1 MSQRKR
7 ASSQASWS
15 ILAEGVS
22 ASRVEAHILRTH
34 LNQMIEAL
42 KDSPYEDEI
51 YRLCG
56 DNFQALPKH
65 LAKQE
70 RHLDRTNYALISMGG
85 DFYRQRL
92 THEDRELVD
101 LASKYNPTPSPST
114 NRSSDMRRTASEVI
128 RSLEARVARLESKTA
143 TFNPSKLKKGDL
155 VLYFAEGKLIR
166 GEFQRMTGG
175 GAEVVDVKAPR
186 GVRMGRR
193 IVDLHFLREDQQL
206 LMDKSARVEAKTAGV
221 PPKAMEALVWLKS
234 KEPLNP
240 LERYTLLMGAL
251 EDANYH
257 SELANLQRI
266 SGIQYDHTSKMAD
279 LGVELSK
286 KLEWDGDLICLVVL
300 TSAPKSDQRGLL
312 SLLRSAGL
320 NVKTASKRASVR
332 VASSKLFAMEE
343 ALQDISGVEE
353 LEVDVSEG
361 ALTFIMDKFT
371 NRKVVQEVKKA
382 VQRLKGKFELGEMTG
397 LGIVTASKR
406 NRR

>member
-65 LAKQE
+65 LSKQE

-92 THEDRELVD
+92 THEDREIVD

-128 RSLEARVARLESKTA
+128 RNLEARVARLE
-143 TFNPSKLKKGDL
+143 
-155 VLYFAEGKLIR
+155 R
-166 GEFQRMTGG
+166 Q
-175 GAEVVDVKAPR
+175 
-186 GVRMGRR
+186 
-193 IVDLHFLREDQQL
+193 
-206 LMDKSARVEAKTAGV
+206 ARVK
-221 PPKAMEALVWLKS
+221 KA
-234 KEPLNP
+234 
-240 LERYTLLMGAL
+240 T
-251 EDANYH
+251 
-257 SELANLQRI
+257 
-266 SGIQYDHTSKMAD
+266 
-279 LGVELSK
+279 
-286 KLEWDGDLICLVVL
+286 
-300 TSAPKSDQRGLL
+300 
-312 SLLRSAGL
+312 
-320 NVKTASKRASVR
+320 VR
-332 VASSKLFAMEE
+332 VASSKLFTMENVLE
-343 ALQDISGVEE
+343 NIDGVEE
-353 LEVDVSEG
+353 LEVDMGEG
-361 ALTFIMDKFT
+361 SITFIMDKFT

-382 VQRLKGKFELGEMTG
+382 VQGLKGKFELGTLTG
-397 LGIVTASKR
+397 LGIVTASQRKR
-406 NRR
+406 SSFN